1 MALFNH
7 NKKNNGISTITNAE
21 ATKTI
26 AIAGD
31 MVRSLTIEAAQA
43 PITPPPTDPE
53 KALVTIWDSNSVK
66 LRGHRPKM
74 TCNFKSA
81 GSRIARNIINGWLPR
96 RIKMSITPACVLT
109 SMARATTVCSGM
121 VMAKIS
127 IKGRTRHVLIH
138 TSNVFDGQIILNE
151 TELADMGILKHITE
165 RPRKIL
171 IVQKATA
178 LRRAT
183 KGLNDS
189 DIRGDEFMKKANN
202 EDGLT
207 QCPNCEFLNQ
217 IYFNPKLY
225 KGMTITVKSKIIKS
239 CSEMD
244 STYNRSN
251 RATDIEEIREEHIR
265 KLAEIAKTDKL
276 YIDAMTVVD
285 HYETKEQLDLLPDD
299 NVIHQYRDIW
309 NEIGIYK
316 GILMYR
322 DKILIPGAIPV
333 CAADIHRESHS
344 DNESDHDDAS
354 SSYSTISECS
364 SPRRYSH
371 PIPYSPTMPDY
382 TNSGDDTDE
391 EFSAEENE
399 VTQAMTAAA
408 AERINKNE
416 SFMRVQKLPNP
427 FPTHE
432 SSEESEITAPA
443 RGGAEE
449 VRTATLESRI
459 EEMVI
464 MHDKRF
470 GKPAENKPSNTE
482 EEPAA
487 THDATSQT
495 EDADEE
501 MTVGEV
507 NSCEL
512 LPLQSPTV
520 STSSPNDLK
529 FGDIVYTWTTDPN
542 SYVLEGTV
550 ITPTKNCHPDRQYV
564 VHILGNDY
572 ERYRHEIRT
581 IDEHIW
587 ILRDTTETNETTEPT
602 KAPAPKQTKR
612 KTTRAATP
620 STRDPR
626 LNGTRP
632 HTAKPRRSSRLS
644 RKRL

>member
-1 MALFNH
+1 MALFDH
-7 NKKNNGISTITNAE
+7 NTKNNGISSITNAE

-26 AIAGD
+26 AIAGN
-31 MVRSLTIEAAQA
+31 MVRTLTMEAAQA
-43 PITPPPTDPE
+43 PIKPPPTDPG
-53 KALVTIWDSNSVK
+53 KALVTIWDSNSAKV
-66 LRGHRPKM
+66 RGHRPKM
-74 TCNFKSA
+74 ACNFKSA

-225 KGMTITVKSKIIKS
+225 KGMTITVKSDIVKS

-244 STYNRSN
+244 TADNRSN
-251 RATDIEEIREEHIR
+251 SATDIEEIREEHIR
-265 KLAEIAKTDKL
+265 KLAETAKTDKL

-309 NEIGIYK
+309 SEIGIYK

-322 DKILIPGAIPV
+322 DKILIPGVIPV

-344 DNESDHDDAS
+344 DDESDHDDAS

-391 EFSAEENE
+391 ELSAEESE
-399 VTQAMTAAA
+399 TIKARTAAA
-408 AERINKNE
+408 TEKINKNE
-416 SFMRVQKLPNP
+416 SFLRVQKLPNP

-443 RGGAEE
+443 GGGTEE

-459 EEMVI
+459 EEMVKL
-464 MHDKRF
+464 HNEKF
-470 GKPAENKPSNTE
+470 GKHTENKPNNTE
-482 EEPAA
+482 EKPAA
-487 THDATSQT
+487 TNDAMSQT

-529 FGDIVYTWTTDPN
+529 FGDMVYTWTTDPN
-542 SYVLEGTV
+542 SYVLMGTV

-564 VHILGNDY
+564 VHILGDDY

-581 IDEHIW
+581 VEEHIR
-587 ILRDTTETNETTEPT
+587 ILRDTAETNESTEPGRNWQNQGE
-602 KAPAPKQTKR
+602 AADCHGSVYEPRIPNQREPAYY
-612 KTTRAATP
+612 
-620 STRDPR
+620 
-626 LNGTRP
+626 P
-632 HTAKPRRSSRLS
+632 HRTVPQAITW
-644 RKRL
+644 